1 MAITEYSTGTYNPGS
16 TTTTWASQDGPE
28 TADGAIQVFVD
39 LNELVAGDTVEVR
52 VLEKVLSTSTARV
65 VWTASF
71 SGVQAEPNFA
81 SPVLLLMHG
90 WSLEMRQ
97 TAGTVRDFDWSIRSV
112 A

>member
-16 TTTTWASQDGPE
+16 TTTTWATQDGPE
-28 TADGAIQVFVD
+28 TADGAIQIFID
-39 LNELVAGDTVEVR
+39 LNELTAGDTVEMR
-52 VLEKVLSTSTARV
+52 LLEKTLSTSTARA
-65 VWTASF
+65 VWSMSATHA
-71 SGVQAEPNFA
+71 QAEPVFA

-90 WSLEMRQ
+90 WSFEMRQ

>member
-28 TADGAIQVFVD
+28 ASAGAIQVFVD
-39 LNELVAGDTVEVR
+39 LNELAAGDTVEMR
-52 VLEKVLSTSTARV
+52 MLEKTLSSSTARV
-65 VWTASF
+65 VWSASF
-71 SGVQAEPNFA
+71 SDPQAEPVFA

-90 WSLEMRQ
+90 WSMEMRQ